1 MIDVF
6 LIMGS
11 IHLDNSQDYN
21 EINPGIAIRHEHV
34 VTGIYE
40 NSFNDTSIFVG
51 GDKNWSYGNLEYGAM
66 AGLVSGYEVNWTVGD
81 MTAFVAPYVTYRT
94 EIISPTVLLFGNTIT
109 FSFKVE
115 L

>member
-11 IHLDNSQDYN
+11 IHLDSHHEYN
-21 EINPGIAIRHEHV
+21 QINPGIAIRHEHV
-34 VTGIYE
+34 VAGIYE

-51 GDKNWSYGNLEYGAM
+51 GDKHWSHGNFEYGAM
-66 AGLVSGYEVNWTVGD
+66 AGLVSGYEESWTVGD

-94 EIISPTVLLFGNTIT
+94 ETISPTVLLFGNAIT
-109 FSFKVE
+109 LSFKVE

>member
-11 IHLDNSQDYN
+11 IHLDNQHDYN
-21 EINPGIAIRHEHV
+21 ETNPGIAIRHEHAV
-34 VTGIYE
+34 AGIYE

-51 GDKNWSYGNLEYGAM
+51 GDKHLNYGDFEYGAM
-66 AGLVSGYEVNWTVGD
+66 AGLVSGYEESWTVDG
-81 MTAFVAPYVTYRT
+81 MTAFVAPYVSYDFNGVK
-94 EIISPTVLLFGNTIT
+94 PTVLLLGNAIT
-109 FSFKVE
+109 FSVGIE

>member
-11 IHLDNSQDYN
+11 IHVGGDDNLN
-21 EINPGIAIRHEHV
+21 EVNPGVAIRHEHV
-34 VTGIYE
+34 AVGIYK

-51 GDKNWSYGNLEYGAM
+51 GDKHWNYGNFEYGAM
-66 AGLVSGYEVNWTVGD
+66 VGLVSGYYETWTVGD

-94 EIISPTVLLFGNTIT
+94 EIISPTVLLLGNAIT
-109 FSFKVE
+109 LSFKVE